1 MKIGFFDSG
10 LGGLTIL
17 KAVAKALPQYDY
29 MYYGD
34 TANVPYGDK
43 SEEEI
48 FALTKQA
55 VEYLFDH
62 DCVLVIAACNTVSVS
77 TVRKLQDGL
86 VRERYSDRKI
96 LGVVVPTVE
105 VVCEAG
111 LPDRSTVVLLGT
123 TRTVHSG
130 KYPEECDKRTAALTI
145 MPIAMPELVPLIES
159 GHKDEAVSLAI
170 QAIDTVGEKAGV
182 ILGCTHYTLLL
193 TRLREYYGATPVF
206 FSQDEIIPPKVV
218 DYLERHE
225 EIEKRLTRGY
235 TRNIF
240 LTDIDTRY
248 DSVIAELLG
257 GSFIG
262 EEV

>member
-29 MYYGD
+29 VYYGD

-48 FALTKQA
+48 FLLTKRA

-86 VRERYSDRKI
+86 VREEYSDRKI

-111 LPDRSTVVLLGT
+111 LPAGSSVVLLAT
-123 TRTVHSG
+123 TRTVQSG
-130 KYPEECDKRTAALTI
+130 KYPEECDKRTPALTVV
-145 MPIAMPELVPLIES
+145 PIAMPELVPLIES
-159 GHKDEAVSLAI
+159 GQSDEASQRAI
-170 QAIDTVGEKAGV
+170 EAINAAGDMAGV

-193 TRLREYYGATPVF
+193 TKLREYYGTTPVF
-206 FSQDEIIPPKVV
+206 FSQDEIIPAKVA
-218 DYLERHE
+218 DYLARHE
-225 EIEKRLTRGY
+225 EITERLTQGY
-235 TRNIF
+235 TRSIY
-240 LTDIDTRY
+240 LTDTDTRY

-262 EEV
+262 E